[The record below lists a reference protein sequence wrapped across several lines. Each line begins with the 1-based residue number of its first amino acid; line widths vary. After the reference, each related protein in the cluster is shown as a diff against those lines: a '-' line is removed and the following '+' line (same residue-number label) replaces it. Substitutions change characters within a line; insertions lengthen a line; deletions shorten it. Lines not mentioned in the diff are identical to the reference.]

1 MRTRTPRFCL
11 PLALSAVA
19 FGVQQAA
26 NAQTQDK
33 SFEVYGF
40 AMVDY
45 TQNFDR
51 PNPQWEDALRPSR
64 IPTSALTIPQ

>member
-26 NAQTQDK
+26 NAQAQEK

-51 PNPQWEDALRPSR
+51 PHPQ
-64 IPTSALTIPQ
+64 